1 MKFISNPKQLA
12 NTFEELSVRYSY
24 FEWAVAWAGD
34 PSSTIPGDIL
44 KKHIKKADRIIVGLH
59 FYQTHPNFIE
69 RYMSNESFKFI
80 KQVDGTY
87 HPKLY
92 VFYNDEKDWAI
103 LMGSSNLTIAG
114 FNQNTEAN
122 ILVTSNDSD
131 MTFYMNVKTFIEEIW
146 NDAAY
151 FDIKELASYKKLW
164 AKQHQLHSSLGHI
177 QNKNGRIVSKT
188 FDLMTWDE
196 YEAQVHSYP
205 HYDNRIVQL
214 KKSKQLFKTP
224 FSKLTDGDRKRLAGV
239 PTRAENNNKHINWN
253 AFGHM
258 GGYGDFSRAIIK
270 NDFHIAKAIDSIPME
285 GNVSHENY
293 NSYIKEF
300 MKAFPNA
307 KNPLSSATRLLSLKR
322 PDIFVCVDGP
332 NKKKLCNQY
341 DIPHS
346 KLTVDTYWE
355 LLIERI
361 RQDVW
366 YNEKVISELKK
377 YQVAMLDCIYYDFNN
392 EWI

>member
-44 KKHIKKADRIIVGLH
+44 KKYIKKVDRIIVGLH
-59 FYQTHPNFIE
+59 FYQTNPNFIE

-177 QNKNGRIVSKT
+177 QNKNGRIVSTT

-196 YEAQVHSYP
+196 YEAQVRSYP

-239 PTRAENNNKHINWN
+239 PTRAENNDKHIN
-253 AFGHM
+253 
-258 GGYGDFSRAIIK
+258 
-270 NDFHIAKAIDSIPME
+270 
-285 GNVSHENY
+285 
-293 NSYIKEF
+293 
-300 MKAFPNA
+300 
-307 KNPLSSATRLLSLKR
+307 
-322 PDIFVCVDGP
+322 
-332 NKKKLCNQY
+332 
-341 DIPHS
+341 
-346 KLTVDTYWE
+346 
-355 LLIERI
+355 
-361 RQDVW
+361 
-366 YNEKVISELKK
+366 
-377 YQVAMLDCIYYDFNN
+377 
-392 EWI
+392 